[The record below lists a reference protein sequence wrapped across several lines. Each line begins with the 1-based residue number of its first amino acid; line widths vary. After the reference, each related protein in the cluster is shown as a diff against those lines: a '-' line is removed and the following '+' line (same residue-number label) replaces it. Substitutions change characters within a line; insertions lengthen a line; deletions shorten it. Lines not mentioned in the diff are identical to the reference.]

1 MRTLAKVGLVELE
14 EDELTAAEAAEAEM
28 SDDEARRIIAEASG
42 RKGSGS
48 ADDTQPAEAA
58 QRKPEP
64 LVELPPAT
72 TIEEGQSFDAI
83 YQAAGVRPSPFSAEK
98 LLRLL
103 DGLRVMDPASRK
115 TAVRAMDAADDTWTI
130 EDPIIDAQ
138 RKVGALEAGKRR
150 LEEHVQEAATKA
162 QGDLTAQAEYEKQA
176 TAEIRK
182 QIAELEALLARE
194 IQQVA
199 EQRAKIQAQV
209 EASKQAAARES
220 ARLDAEI
227 ERLAEITKLFSSTI
241 TQEPG
246 SQ

>member
-14 EDELTAAEAAEAEM
+14 EDEMKAVEAAEEM

-42 RKGSGS
+42 RGGG
-48 ADDTQPAEAA
+48 DDTQPAAA
-58 QRKPEP
+58 ARSEPEP

-72 TIEEGQSFDAI
+72 TIEEGQSFEAL

-103 DGLRVMDPASRK
+103 EGLKVMDPASRK
-115 TAVRAMDAADDTWTI
+115 TAVRAMDAADDSWTI

-150 LEEHVQEAATKA
+150 LEETVQEAASK
-162 QGDLTAQAEYEKQA
+162 GDADLKAQAEYETQA

-182 QIAELEALLARE
+182 QIADLEALLQRE
-194 IQQVA
+194 VQQVA
-199 EQRAKIQAQV
+199 EARAKIQAQV
-209 EASKQAAARES
+209 EASRQAAARER

-241 TQEPG
+241 TSQPG

>member
-14 EDELTAAEAAEAEM
+14 EDEMKVVEAAEEM

-42 RKGSGS
+42 RGGG
-48 ADDTQPAEAA
+48 DDTQPAAA
-58 QRKPEP
+58 ARSEPEP

-72 TIEEGQSFDAI
+72 TIEEGQSFEAL

-103 DGLRVMDPASRK
+103 EGLKVMDPASRK
-115 TAVRAMDAADDTWTI
+115 TAVRAMDAADDSWTI

-150 LEEHVQEAATKA
+150 LEETVQEVATK
-162 QGDLTAQAEYEKQA
+162 GDADLAAQADYETQA

-182 QIAELEALLARE
+182 QIADLEALLQRE
-194 IQQVA
+194 VQQVA
-199 EQRAKIQAQV
+199 EARAKIQAQV
-209 EASKQAAARES
+209 EASRQAAARER

-241 TQEPG
+241 TSQPG